1 MNNPVIIF
9 GANVIGR
16 LAKEIFESNEVE
28 VYGFLDDDK
37 KLHNT
42 EIDEVQVLGPTDEQ
56 GFLKLIGKK
65 CEAFV
70 ATDDN
75 KLRKGL
81 TNMLQESRHIQ
92 PMNAV
97 HRKANISKKASIGY
111 GNFIDSDVVMVSG
124 ATLGSHCLV
133 QAQAYIG
140 MDTTVGDFVQIGVG
154 SKIGSGVKIENEVFI
169 GAGVTIVA
177 GITVGKGARIGAGSV
192 VIATVKANETI
203 FGNPAQP
210 VKG

>member
-1 MNNPVIIF
+1 MENPVMIF
-9 GANVIGR
+9 CANTIGR
-16 LAKEIFESNEVE
+16 LAKEIFESNGVV

-42 EIDEVQVLGPTDEQ
+42 EIDEVQVLGATDEQ

-81 TNMLQESRHIQ
+81 TSMLQEARHIQ
-92 PMNAV
+92 PANAV
-97 HRKANISKKASIGY
+97 HQKASISKKAAIGY
-111 GNFIDSDVVMVSG
+111 GNFIDTEVIVASG
-124 ATLGSHCLV
+124 AEIASHCLI
-133 QAQAYIG
+133 QAQAYVG
-140 MDTTVGDFVQIGVG
+140 MDCKLGNFVQVGVG
-154 SKIGSGVKIENEVFI
+154 SKINAGVVIEDEAFIGSGVTII
-169 GAGVTIVA
+169 SGVTI
-177 GITVGKGARIGAGSV
+177 GKGARVGAGSV
-192 VIATVKANETI
+192 VIASVKAGETI

-210 VKG
+210 FKK